1 MSRRV
6 KNFPRAS
13 ADVKPILPSKPIS
26 DKSRLLW
33 ERYFAPMQ
41 GAAQALNAAI
51 INTQNVLGGIIL
63 EMEGVSAETH
73 VFDMDNMRIVPRPSK
88 E

>member
-1 MSRRV
+1 MTKRQNRPLSV
-6 KNFPRAS
+6 
-13 ADVKPILPSKPIS
+13 VGESKPIS

-41 GAAQALNAAI
+41 GAAQALNSAI
-51 INTQNVLGGIIL
+51 VNTQNVIGGMIL
-63 EMEGVSAETH
+63 ELEGVTPETH
-73 VFDMDNMRIVPRPSK
+73 VFDADNMKIIPRPRK